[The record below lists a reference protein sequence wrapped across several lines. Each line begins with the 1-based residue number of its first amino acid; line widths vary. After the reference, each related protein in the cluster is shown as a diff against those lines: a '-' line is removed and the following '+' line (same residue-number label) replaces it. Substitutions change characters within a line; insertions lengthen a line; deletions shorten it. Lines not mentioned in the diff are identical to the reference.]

1 VRRSLPKAL
10 VFAGALALAFVFS
23 AIVFS
28 PNHHPAVIKKVVEK
42 SDPQNFTKEDF
53 QIKSSLSEQK
63 KPLSQALFSIEVL
76 PSASL
81 AASAKKAQTKDDSS
95 VPSRNV
101 YRRAIFKPIS
111 AQHLRGLSVGSPIT
125 LPLFDGVVA
134 QGHVVLNRGASA
146 GEPAAISGKIETPF
160 VGTFAIVEDPV
171 LGLMGFVLP
180 EQGETAYEIES
191 DNGGNAYLD
200 EIPKGELV
208 CSPYPAHPSFRP
220 SARVAVSSKTL
231 SAGTQAAVPVL
242 RSRANAKGVLYL
254 DFDGAVVTDPRWASG
269 ATINALPSGLSNEK
283 ITDIWKV
290 MAEDFRPFD
299 VNVTTVESD
308 YTNGKI
314 GSRMR
319 CIFTPTVDAAPTAG
333 GVAYLG
339 SFKWSGTTP
348 CWAFNGTGSSA
359 TSSTA
364 VHYASMTGSHELGHT
379 FNLRHDGDTSQTG
392 QSKEYYGGHGTGVT
406 SWGPIMGA
414 PFTANVI
421 QWSKGEYANASNT
434 EDDVATISGS
444 YFALGYTVD
453 DYANSPTLAQN
464 IPQLTKGT
472 ISAAGVI
479 ETSADLDLFRLDC
492 GNGTISVSLTGAQ
505 PEPNLDAKLSL
516 LNSAGTVV
524 ATADP
529 TGTLAASLSSA
540 VSQGIYYLRVAPSS
554 EPNGSTV
561 GYTTY
566 GSIGAYTLSGTFPSN
581 VGYADNFAEASSIP
595 SASSFTLNA
604 TSSAAT
610 RETSE
615 PAHAGQTA
623 AKSLWWKWTA
633 IGNGRLQVN
642 TKGSSFDTVL
652 AVYTG
657 ASLTALTP
665 VTSNDNVATSVKY
678 SQVDFT
684 TTRGTTYYFAVD
696 GNSGA
701 SGQVILNGTGT
712 SLAGPSN
719 DNFTSATSV
728 SGGVWTISGSNFNA
742 TRESGEPNHGA
753 TSGYSSVWFS
763 WSPTVSGQY
772 TLTTSGSGFDTLLG
786 VYTGTDLAGLT
797 QVAANNNSA
806 SGVTWSKVRF
816 TATAGTTYY
825 IAVDGVNRSSGRFS
839 LTLSK

>member
-1 VRRSLPKAL
+1 MRRPLLIAL
-10 VFAGALALAFVFS
+10 VFAGALLLVVS
-23 AIVFS
+23 VMVIS
-28 PNHHPAVIKKVVEK
+28 SNHDPVAPKKVVGK
-42 SDPQNFTKEDF
+42 YDPQNFTKEDF
-53 QIKSSLSEQK
+53 EMKSSPSQQN
-63 KPLSQALFSIEVL
+63 KPLSQGLFSIEVL
-76 PSASL
+76 PASSL
-81 AASAKKAQTKDDSS
+81 AALSKKDQTKDDSS

-111 AQHLRGLSVGSPIT
+111 AQQLRSLSVGSSVT
-125 LPLFDGVVA
+125 FPLFDGVIA
-134 QGHVVLNRGASA
+134 QGHVVLNRAASA

-160 VGTFAIVEDPV
+160 VGSFAIVEDPV

-208 CSPYPAHPSFRP
+208 CSPYPAHRSFRP
-220 SARVAVSSKTL
+220 AARAAVSSKTQT
-231 SAGTQAAVPVL
+231 ARTQAAVPVL

-254 DFDGAVVTDPRWASG
+254 DFDGAVVTDPLWASG
-269 ATINALPSGLSNEK
+269 ATINALPSNLSNEK

-319 CIFTPTVDAAPTAG
+319 CIFTPTTDAMPGSG

-364 VHYASMTGSHELGHT
+364 VHVGSMTGSHEFGHT

-392 QSKEYYGGHGTGVT
+392 SSGVYYAGHGTGVT

-414 PFTANVI
+414 PFTASVI
-421 QWSKGEYANASNT
+421 QWSKGQYANANNT

-444 YFALGYTVD
+444 FFGLGYTVD
-453 DYANSPTLAQN
+453 DYASSTALAQN

-492 GNGTISVSLTGAQ
+492 GNGTLSVSIAGAS

-524 ATADP
+524 ATSDP

-566 GSIGAYTLSGTFPSN
+566 GSIGSYTLSGTFPSN

-595 SASSFTLNA
+595 STSSFTLNA
-604 TSSAAT
+604 SSSLAT

-623 AKSLWWKWTA
+623 TKSLWWKWTA

-642 TKGSSFDTVL
+642 TKGSGFDTVL
-652 AVYTG
+652 AVYSG
-657 ASLTALTP
+657 SSLATLRA
-665 VTSNDNVATSVKY
+665 VTSNDNAVTGVKY

-696 GNSGA
+696 GKSGA
-701 SGQVILNGTGT
+701 SGAITLTGSGT
-712 SLAGPSN
+712 SLSGPSN
-719 DNFTSATSV
+719 DNFTSASVV
-728 SGGVWTISGSNFNA
+728 SGTTWKASGSNFNA
-742 TRESGEPNHGA
+742 TRETDEPNHGG
-753 TSGYSSVWFS
+753 TSGYASVWFQ
-763 WSPTVSGQY
+763 WTPTTSGSY

-786 VYTGTDLAGLT
+786 VYTGTEINALT
-797 QVAANNNSA
+797 LVGANNNSA
-806 SGVTWSKVRF
+806 SGVTWSKIRF
-816 TATAGTTYY
+816 SATAGTAYS
-825 IAVDGVNRSSGRFS
+825 IAVDGANRSSGRYS

>member
-1 VRRSLPKAL
+1 MTHTRLFGLAVATLACLSLWL
-10 VFAGALALAFVFS
+10 
-23 AIVFS
+23 FS
-28 PNHHPAVIKKVVEK
+28 PVPAEKGIIDSEKNIDSFQDVRVEAE
-42 SDPQNFTKEDF
+42 STLPERAQ
-53 QIKSSLSEQK
+53 SS
-63 KPLSQALFSIEVL
+63 SQLLFRLVEIPL
-76 PSASL
+76 PSTTPAKAPAQTHIDLSVPTRRVFRRAKLTVPAWANVNSL
-81 AASAKKAQTKDDSS
+81 AKESLVT
-95 VPSRNV
+95 
-101 YRRAIFKPIS
+101 
-111 AQHLRGLSVGSPIT
+111 LS
-125 LPLFDGVVA
+125 LFDGVQA
-134 QGHVVLNRGASA
+134 TGRVVLNRAA
-146 GEPAAISGKIETPF
+146 TREEPAAISGTLESPF
-160 VGTFAIVEDPV
+160 LGSFAIVDDPR
-171 LGLMGFVLP
+171 LGMRGFVMP
-180 EQGETAYEIES
+180 VEGEIAYEIEADDS
-191 DNGGNAYLD
+191 GALYLD
-200 EIPKGELV
+200 EVPKGDLV
-208 CSPYPAHPSFRP
+208 CSPYPAHPTFRP
-220 SARVAVSSKTL
+220 AQRVAITAKTQT
-231 SAGTQAAVPVL
+231 ARAQAAVPAL

-283 ITDIWKV
+283 ITEIWKV
-290 MAEDFRPFD
+290 IAEDFRPFD

-319 CIFTPTVDAAPTAG
+319 CIFTPTTDAMPGSG

-348 CWAFNGTGSSA
+348 CWAFLGTGSAA
-359 TSSTA
+359 TLPGA
-364 VHYASMTGSHELGHT
+364 VNIASLVGSHEFGHT
-379 FNLRHDGDTSQTG
+379 FSLRHDGDTSQTG
-392 QSKEYYGGHGTGVT
+392 QRKEYYAGHGTGVT

-414 PFTANVI
+414 PETASVK
-421 QWSKGEYANASNT
+421 QWSKGEYLNASNS
-434 EDDVATISGS
+434 EDDVAIISGS
-444 YFALGYTVD
+444 FNGVGYLTD

-492 GNGTISVSLTGAQ
+492 GKGTLSVSIAGAS

-581 VGYADNFAEASSIP
+581 IGYADNFAEASSIP
-595 SASSFTLNA
+595 STSSFTLNA
-604 TSSAAT
+604 SSSLAT

-623 AKSLWWKWTA
+623 TKSLWWKWTA

-642 TKGSSFDTVL
+642 TKGSGFDTVL

-657 ASLTALTP
+657 SSLANLRA
-665 VTSNDNVATSVKY
+665 VTSNDNAVTGVKY

-696 GNSGA
+696 GKSGA
-701 SGQVILNGTGT
+701 SGAITLTGSGT
-712 SLAGPSN
+712 SLSGPSN
-719 DNFTSATSV
+719 DNFTSASVV
-728 SGGVWTISGSNFNA
+728 SGTTWKASGSNFNA
-742 TRESGEPNHGA
+742 TRETDEPNHGG
-753 TSGYSSVWFS
+753 TSGYASVWFQ
-763 WSPTVSGQY
+763 WTPTTSGSY

-786 VYTGTDLAGLT
+786 VYTGTEINALT
-797 QVAANNNSA
+797 LVGTNNNSA
-806 SGVTWSKVRF
+806 AGVTWSKIRF
-816 TATAGTTYY
+816 AATAGTAYS
-825 IAVDGVNRSSGRFS
+825 IAVDGANRSSGRYS

>member
-1 VRRSLPKAL
+1 MRREQYIAL
-10 VFAGALALAFVFS
+10 FFAGALVLVIS
-23 AIVFS
+23 LIVIS
-28 PNHHPAVIKKVVEK
+28 SSNYPRLPKKAV
-42 SDPQNFTKEDF
+42 EDF
-53 QIKSSLSEQK
+53 VSKNITKKDFEIQSSSSEYAQ
-63 KPLSQALFSIEVL
+63 PSSRGLFSIEVL

-81 AASAKKAQTKDDSS
+81 AALIQKGQTEHD
-95 VPSRNV
+95 PSLPARTV
-101 YRRAIFKPIS
+101 QRRAVFKLIA
-111 AQHLRGLSVGSPIT
+111 AQHLRSLSVGSPVT

-134 QGHVVLNRGASA
+134 QGHVVLNRPASN
-146 GEPAAISGKIETPF
+146 GEPAAISGKIEAPF
-160 VGTFAIVEDPV
+160 AGSFAIVEDPV

-180 EQGETAYEIES
+180 ELGETAYEIES

-200 EIPKGELV
+200 EIPKGDLV

-220 SARVAVSSKTL
+220 AARAPVPSRTQA
-231 SAGTQAAVPVL
+231 APTQAAVPVL

-254 DFDGAVVTDPRWASG
+254 DFDGAIVTDPRWANG

-290 MAEDFRPFD
+290 IVEDFQPFD

-319 CIFTPTVDAAPTAG
+319 CIFTPTTDAMPGSG

-359 TSSTA
+359 TSSNA
-364 VHYASMTGSHELGHT
+364 VHIGSMTGSHELGHT

-392 QSKEYYGGHGTGVT
+392 QSKEYYSGHGTGVT

-434 EDDVATISGS
+434 EDDVAIISGS

-453 DYANSPTLAQN
+453 DYANSLTLAQN
-464 IPQLTKGT
+464 IPQLSKGNV
-472 ISAAGVI
+472 SVSGVI
-479 ETSADLDLFRLDC
+479 ETKDDSDVFRLDC
-492 GNGTISVSLTGAQ
+492 GNGTLSISLTGAL
-505 PEPNLDAKLSL
+505 PEPNLDGKVTL
-516 LNSAGTVV
+516 LNANGVSV
-524 ATADP
+524 ASSDP
-529 TGTLAASLSSA
+529 LGSLSASLSA
-540 VSQGIYYLRVAPSS
+540 PVSQGIYYLTVRPSS
-554 EPNGSTV
+554 VPNGSTV

-566 GSIGAYTLSGTFPSN
+566 GSIGAYTLTGTFPSN
-581 VGYADNFAEASSIP
+581 IGYADNFSEASLIP
-595 SASSFTLNA
+595 SGSTFSLKAE
-604 TSSAAT
+604 SALAT
-610 RETSE
+610 REANE
-615 PAHAGQTA
+615 PTHAGETA
-623 AKSLWWKWTA
+623 SKSLWWKWTA
-633 IGNGRLQVN
+633 VGNGRLQVN
-642 TKGSSFDTVL
+642 TKSSSFDTVL

-657 ASLTALTP
+657 SSLTALTP
-665 VTSNDNVATSVKY
+665 VTSNDNAATSVKY

-696 GNSGA
+696 GKSGA

-728 SGGVWTISGSNFNA
+728 SGGTWTISGSSFNA
-742 TRESGEPNHGA
+742 TRETDEPNHGA

-763 WSPTVSGQY
+763 WSPTVSGMY
-772 TLTTSGSGFDTLLG
+772 TLSTSGSGFDTLLG
-786 VYTGTDLAGLT
+786 VYTGTDFTDLT
-797 QVAANNNSA
+797 QVAANNNSTT
-806 SGVTWSKVRF
+806 GVTWSKVRF

-825 IAVDGVNRSSGRFS
+825 FAVDGANKASGRYS
-839 LTLSK
+839 LTISK

>member
-1 VRRSLPKAL
+1 MKRPHYVAL
-10 VFAGALALAFVFS
+10 VFAGTLLLIISLIVISSHHYPALQ
-23 AIVFS
+23 
-28 PNHHPAVIKKVVEK
+28 KKGTG
-42 SDPQNFTKEDF
+42 NFASENMGKEDF
-53 QIKSSLSEQK
+53 EIQSSPFEKIKPSSLG
-63 KPLSQALFSIEVL
+63 LFSIEVL
-76 PSASL
+76 PSTSLVASI
-81 AASAKKAQTKDDSS
+81 KKGQTEHDLS
-95 VPSRNV
+95 VPARNV
-101 YRRAIFKPIS
+101 FRRAVFRLIPSQDIRS
-111 AQHLRGLSVGSPIT
+111 LSVGSAVT

-134 QGHVVLNRGASA
+134 QGHVVLNRPASA
-146 GEPAAISGKIETPF
+146 SEPAAISGKIVAPF
-160 VGTFAIVEDPV
+160 AGSFAIVEDPV

-180 EQGETAYEIES
+180 DQGNTAYEIES
-191 DNGGNAYLD
+191 DNGGNVYFD
-200 EIPKGELV
+200 EIPKGDLV
-208 CSPYPAHPSFRP
+208 CSPYPAHRLFRP
-220 SARVAVSSKTL
+220 AARASVSSKTQ
-231 SAGTQAAVPVL
+231 AGRTQAAVPVL
-242 RSRANAKGVLYL
+242 RSRGNAKGVLYL
-254 DFDGAVVTDPRWASG
+254 DFDGAVVTDPFWASG

-308 YTNGKI
+308 YNNGKI

-319 CIFTPTVDAAPTAG
+319 CIFTPTTDAMPGSG

-348 CWAFNGTGSSA
+348 CWTFNGTGSSA
-359 TSSTA
+359 TSTSA
-364 VHYASMTGSHELGHT
+364 VHVASMTGSHEFGHT
-379 FNLRHDGDTSQTG
+379 FNLRHDGDTSKTG
-392 QSKEYYGGHGTGVT
+392 SSKEYYGGHGTGVT

-414 PFTANVI
+414 PFTASVI

-444 YFALGYTVD
+444 FFGLGYTVD
-453 DYANSPTLAQN
+453 DYANSTALAQN

-472 ISAAGVI
+472 IYAAGVI

-492 GNGTISVSLTGAQ
+492 GNGTLSVSIAGAS

-633 IGNGRLQVN
+633 VGNGRLQVN
-642 TKGSSFDTVL
+642 TKGSGFNTVL
-652 AVYTG
+652 AVYSG
-657 ASLTALTP
+657 SSLATLRA
-665 VTSNDNVATSVKY
+665 VTSNDNAATGVNY

-684 TTRGTTYYFAVD
+684 TSRGTTYYFAVD
-696 GNSGA
+696 GKSGA
-701 SGQVILNGTGT
+701 SGAITLTGSGT
-712 SLAGPSN
+712 SLSGPSN
-719 DNFTSATSV
+719 DNFTSANAV
-728 SGGVWTISGSNFNA
+728 SGTTWKVSGSNFNA
-742 TRESGEPNHGA
+742 TRETDEPNHGGT
-753 TSGYSSVWFS
+753 TSGYASVWFQ
-763 WSPTVSGQY
+763 WTPTASGMY
-772 TLTTSGSGFDTLLG
+772 TLSTSESGFDTLLG
-786 VYTGTDLAGLT
+786 VYTGTDFTDLT
-797 QVAANNNSA
+797 QVAANNNSTTA
-806 SGVTWSKVRF
+806 VTWSKVRF
-816 TATAGTTYY
+816 SGTAGTVYY

-839 LTLSK
+839 LQLSK

>member
-1 VRRSLPKAL
+1 MRRPLLIVL
-10 VFAGALALAFVFS
+10 VFFGTLVLVVSVMVISSNHDPVAPKK
-23 AIVFS
+23 IVG
-28 PNHHPAVIKKVVEK
+28 KY
-42 SDPQNFTKEDF
+42 DPQNFTKEDTEF
-53 QIKSSLSEQK
+53 KSSPSQQNK
-63 KPLSQALFSIEVL
+63 ALSQGLFSIEVL
-76 PSASL
+76 PTSSL
-81 AASAKKAQTKDDSS
+81 AALSKKAQTKDDSS
-95 VPSRNV
+95 VPFRNV

-111 AQHLRGLSVGSPIT
+111 AQHLRSLSVGSPVN

-134 QGHVVLNRGASA
+134 QGHVVLNRAASA
-146 GEPAAISGKIETPF
+146 EEPAAISGKIEAPF

-191 DNGGNAYLD
+191 DNGGIVYLD
-200 EIPKGELV
+200 EVPKGELV

-220 SARVAVSSKTL
+220 SARAAVFSGTR
-231 SAGTQAAVPVL
+231 SAVTQAAVPVL

-269 ATINALPSGLSNEK
+269 ATINALPSELSNEK

-308 YTNGKI
+308 YSNGKI

-319 CIFTPTVDAAPTAG
+319 CIFTPTTDAAPSAG

-348 CWAFNGTGSSA
+348 CWTFNGTGSSA
-359 TSSTA
+359 TRTTA
-364 VHYASMTGSHELGHT
+364 VHVASMTGSHEFGHT
-379 FNLRHDGDTSQTG
+379 FNLRHDGDTSKTG
-392 QSKEYYGGHGTGVT
+392 SSGVYYAGHGTGVT

-414 PFTANVI
+414 PFTASVI
-421 QWSKGEYANASNT
+421 QWSKGQYLNANNT

-444 YFALGYTVD
+444 FFGLGYTVD
-453 DYANSPTLAQN
+453 DYASSTALAQN

-492 GNGTISVSLTGAQ
+492 GNGTISVALTGAQ

-581 VGYADNFAEASSIP
+581 VGYADDFAEASSIP

-610 RETSE
+610 REISE

-623 AKSLWWKWTA
+623 TKSLWWKWIA

-657 ASLTALTP
+657 SSLAALKL

-696 GNSGA
+696 GKSGA
-701 SGQVILNGTGT
+701 SGAITLTGAGT

-719 DNFTSATSV
+719 DNFTSATSA
-728 SGGVWTISGSNFNA
+728 SGTTWTTSGSNFNA
-742 TRESGEPNHGA
+742 TRETDEPNHGA

-763 WSPTVSGQY
+763 WSPTVSGPY
-772 TLTTSGSGFDTLLG
+772 TLSTSGSGFDTLLG
-786 VYTGTDLAGLT
+786 VYTGTDFSSLT
-797 QVAANNNSA
+797 QVVANNNSTT
-806 SGVTWSKVRF
+806 GVTWSKVRF

-825 IAVDGVNRSSGRFS
+825 IAVDGANKASGRYS
-839 LTLSK
+839 LTISK

>member
-1 VRRSLPKAL
+1 MRRPLL
-10 VFAGALALAFVFS
+10 I

-28 PNHHPAVIKKVVEK
+28 CALVLIVSVIAISSNHYPKVLGKVVKK

-53 QIKSSLSEQK
+53 EINSSPSQQN
-63 KPLSQALFSIEVL
+63 KPFTQGLFSIEVL
-76 PSASL
+76 PSSSL
-81 AASAKKAQTKDDSS
+81 AVLSKKDQTKHDSE
-95 VPSRNV
+95 VPTRNV
-101 YRRAIFKPIS
+101 YRRAIFKLTS
-111 AQHLRGLSVGSPIT
+111 AQHLRSLSVGSPVT

-134 QGHVVLNRGASA
+134 QGHVILNRAASA

-160 VGTFAIVEDPV
+160 VGSFAIVEDPA

-180 EQGETAYEIES
+180 EKGETAYEIES

-200 EIPKGELV
+200 EIPRGELV

-220 SARVAVSSKTL
+220 AARAAVSSGTR
-231 SAGTQAAVPVL
+231 SAGTQAAVPAL
-242 RSRANAKGVLYL
+242 RSRTNAKGVLYL
-254 DFDGAVVTDPRWASG
+254 DFDGAVVTDPFWASG
-269 ATINALPSGLSNEK
+269 ATINALPSQLSSEK

-319 CIFTPTVDAAPTAG
+319 CIFTPTVDAKPTAG
-333 GVAYLG
+333 GVAHLG

-406 SWGPIMGA
+406 SWGPIMGDT
-414 PFTANVI
+414 PTASVI
-421 QWSKGEYANASNT
+421 QWSKGEYANANNT
-434 EDDVATISGS
+434 EDDLATISGS

-453 DYANSPTLAQN
+453 DYANSTALAQN

-492 GNGTISVSLTGAQ
+492 GNGTLSVSSAGAS

-516 LNSAGTVV
+516 LNSAGAVV

-581 VGYADNFAEASSIP
+581 VGYADNFAEAPSIP
-595 SASSFTLNA
+595 STSSFTLNA
-604 TSSAAT
+604 SSSLAT

-623 AKSLWWKWTA
+623 TKSLWWKWTA

-657 ASLTALTP
+657 SSLAALKP

-701 SGQVILNGTGT
+701 SGAVILTGIGT

-728 SGGVWTISGSNFNA
+728 SGATWTISGSNFNA
-742 TRESGEPNHGA
+742 TRETDEPNHGA

-763 WSPTVSGQY
+763 WSPTVSGLY
-772 TLTTSGSGFDTLLG
+772 TLSTSGSGFDTLLG
-786 VYTGTDLAGLT
+786 VYTGTDFSSLT
-797 QVAANNNSA
+797 QVAVNNNSTT
-806 SGVTWSKVRF
+806 GVTWSKVRF

-825 IAVDGVNRSSGRFS
+825 IAVDGANKASGRYS
-839 LTLSK
+839 LTISK

>member
-1 VRRSLPKAL
+1 MVIS
-10 VFAGALALAFVFS
+10 S
-23 AIVFS
+23 
-28 PNHHPAVIKKVVEK
+28 NHDPVAPKKVVAK
-42 SDPQNFTKEDF
+42 YDPQNFTQEDF
-53 QIKSSLSEQK
+53 EMKSSPSQQN
-63 KPLSQALFSIEVL
+63 KPLSQGLFSIEVL
-76 PSASL
+76 PASSL
-81 AASAKKAQTKDDSS
+81 AALSKKDQTKDDSS

-111 AQHLRGLSVGSPIT
+111 AQQLRSLSVGSSVT
-125 LPLFDGVVA
+125 FPLFDGVIA
-134 QGHVVLNRGASA
+134 QGHVVLNRAASA
-146 GEPAAISGKIETPF
+146 AEPAAISGKIEAPF
-160 VGTFAIVEDPV
+160 VGSFAIVEDPV

-191 DNGGNAYLD
+191 DNGGNSYLD

-208 CSPYPAHPSFRP
+208 CSPYPAHRSFRP
-220 SARVAVSSKTL
+220 AARAAVSSKTR

-242 RSRANAKGVLYL
+242 RSRTNAKGVLYL

-283 ITDIWKV
+283 ITEIWKV
-290 MAEDFRPFD
+290 IAEDFRPFD

-308 YTNGKI
+308 YTNGKN

-319 CIFTPTVDAAPTAG
+319 CIFTPTTDAMPGSG
-333 GVAYLG
+333 GVALFG
-339 SFKWSGTTP
+339 SFKSSGTTP
-348 CWAFNGTGSSA
+348 CWTFNGTGSSA
-359 TSSTA
+359 TSTTA
-364 VHYASMTGSHELGHT
+364 VKLASMTGSHEFGHT

-392 QSKEYYGGHGTGVT
+392 SSGVYYAGHGTGVT

-414 PFTANVI
+414 PFTASVV
-421 QWSKGEYANASNT
+421 QWSKGQYLNANNT

-444 YFALGYTVD
+444 FFGLGYTVD
-453 DYANSPTLAQN
+453 DYASSTALAQN

-492 GNGTISVSLTGAQ
+492 GNGTLSVSIAGAS

-529 TGTLAASLSSA
+529 TGTLVASLSSA

-595 SASSFTLNA
+595 STSSFTLSA
-604 TSSAAT
+604 TSSSAT

-642 TKGSSFDTVL
+642 TKGSGFDTVL
-652 AVYTG
+652 AVYSG
-657 ASLTALTP
+657 SSLATLRA
-665 VTSNDNVATSVKY
+665 VTSNDNAATGVKY

-684 TTRGTTYYFAVD
+684 TSRGTTYYFAVD
-696 GNSGA
+696 GKSGA
-701 SGQVILNGTGT
+701 SGAITLTGAGT

-719 DNFTSATSV
+719 DNFTGATSV
-728 SGGVWTISGSNFNA
+728 SGNSWTTSGSNFNA
-742 TRESGEPNHGA
+742 TRETDEQNHGA
-753 TSGYSSVWFS
+753 TTGYCSVWHQWTPS
-763 WSPTVSGQY
+763 VSGSY
-772 TLTTSGSGFDTLLG
+772 TLTTVGSGFDTLLG
-786 VYTGTDLAGLT
+786 VYTGTDFSALT
-797 QVAANNNSA
+797 QVRANNNAA
-806 SGVTWSKVRF
+806 SGQTWSKVRF
-816 TATAGTTYY
+816 SATAGTTYY
-825 IAVDGVNRSSGRFS
+825 MAVDGANRQSGRYK

>member
-1 VRRSLPKAL
+1 MRRSLYVAL
-10 VFAGALALAFVFS
+10 VFTGILVLVISLIVISSHHYPLVHKKGIGNLASENIAKDDFETQS
-23 AIVFS
+23 S
-28 PNHHPAVIKKVVEK
+28 PVQQSKL
-42 SDPQNFTKEDF
+42 
-53 QIKSSLSEQK
+53 LSRG
-63 KPLSQALFSIEVL
+63 LFSIEEL
-76 PSASL
+76 PSSSL
-81 AASAKKAQTKDDSS
+81 AALSKKTQTKNDSS

-101 YRRAIFKPIS
+101 YRRAAFKLIS
-111 AQHLRGLSVGSPIT
+111 ARHLRSLSVGSPVT

-134 QGHVVLNRGASA
+134 QGHVVLNRAASA
-146 GEPAAISGKIETPF
+146 SEPAAISGKIVAPF
-160 VGTFAIVEDPV
+160 AGSFAIVEDPV

-180 EQGETAYEIES
+180 EQGNTAYEIES
-191 DNGGNAYLD
+191 DNGGDVYFD
-200 EIPKGELV
+200 EIPKGDLV
-208 CSPYPAHPSFRP
+208 CSPYPAHRLFRP
-220 SARVAVSSKTL
+220 AARAPVSSK
-231 SAGTQAAVPVL
+231 SQVARTQAAVPVL
-242 RSRANAKGVLYL
+242 RSRVNAKGVLYL
-254 DFDGAVVTDPRWASG
+254 DFDGAVVTDPFWASG

-308 YTNGKI
+308 YTSGKI

-319 CIFTPTVDAAPTAG
+319 CVFTPTTDAAPGAG

-364 VHYASMTGSHELGHT
+364 VHVGSMTGSHEFGHT

-392 QSKEYYGGHGTGVT
+392 SSGIYYAGHGTGVT

-414 PFTANVI
+414 PFTASVI
-421 QWSKGEYANASNT
+421 QWSKGEYATANNT

-453 DYANSPTLAQN
+453 DYANSTALAQN
-464 IPQLTKGT
+464 IPQLSKGNV
-472 ISAAGVI
+472 SVSGVI
-479 ETSADLDLFRLDC
+479 ETKDDSDVFRLDC
-492 GNGTISVSLTGAQ
+492 GNGTLSISLSGAL
-505 PEPNLDAKLSL
+505 PEPNLDAKLAL
-516 LNSAGTVV
+516 LNASGVTV
-524 ATADP
+524 ASSDP
-529 TGTLAASLSSA
+529 LGSLSASLSFRVA
-540 VSQGIYYLRVAPSS
+540 QGVYYLKVTPSS

-566 GSIGAYTLSGTFPSN
+566 GSIGAYSLTGSFPSN
-581 VGYADNFAEASSIP
+581 IGYADNFSEASTIP
-595 SASSFTLNA
+595 SSSTFSLKASS
-604 TSSAAT
+604 SVAT
-610 RETSE
+610 RESSE

-633 IGNGRLQVN
+633 VGNGRLQVS

-657 ASLTALTP
+657 SSLASLTP
-665 VTSNDNVATSVKY
+665 VASNDNVATSVNY

-684 TTRGTTYYFAVD
+684 TARGTTYYFAVD
-696 GNSGA
+696 GKSGA
-701 SGQVILNGTGT
+701 SGEVILNGTGT

-719 DNFTSATSV
+719 DTFTSATSV
-728 SGGVWTISGSNFNA
+728 SGVTWAVSGSNFNA
-742 TRESGEPNHGA
+742 TRETDEPKHGA
-753 TSGYSSVWFS
+753 TSGYSSVWFV
-763 WSPTVSGQY
+763 WTPTASGMY
-772 TLTTSGSGFDTLLG
+772 TLSTSGSGFDTLLG

-797 QVAANNNSA
+797 QLAANNNSA
-806 SGVTWSKVRF
+806 TGVTWSKVRF
-816 TATAGTTYY
+816 SGTAGTEYY

-839 LTLSK
+839 LQLSK

>member
-1 VRRSLPKAL
+1 MKRPLPKTL
-10 VFAGALALAFVFS
+10 VFAGTLVLVVS
-23 AIVFS
+23 AIVIS
-28 PNHHPAVIKKVVEK
+28 SNLYPVVPKKVAEK
-42 SDPQNFTKEDF
+42 SESQNFTKEDIEINSSPSP
-53 QIKSSLSEQK
+53 QEKSSIQG
-63 KPLSQALFSIEVL
+63 LFSIEVL

-81 AASAKKAQTKDDSS
+81 AALSNKAQRKDDSS
-95 VPSRNV
+95 APSRNV
-101 YRRAIFKPIS
+101 YRRALFKPIS
-111 AQHLRGLSVGSPIT
+111 AQQLRSLSVGSPVT

-134 QGHVVLNRGASA
+134 QGHVVLNRGASS
-146 GEPAAISGKIETPF
+146 GEPAAISGKIEAPF
-160 VGTFAIVEDPV
+160 AGSFAIVEDPV
-171 LGLMGFVLP
+171 LGLVGFVLP

-191 DNGGNAYLD
+191 DNGGNVYFD
-200 EIPKGELV
+200 EIPKGDLL

-220 SARVAVSSKTL
+220 AARAAVYPQNQATG
-231 SAGTQAAVPVL
+231 AQAAVPVL

-254 DFDGAVVTDPRWASG
+254 DFDGAVVTDPNWASG

-283 ITDIWKV
+283 ITDIWEV
-290 MAEDFRPFD
+290 IAEDFRPFD

-319 CIFTPTVDAAPTAG
+319 CIFTPTTDAMPGSG

-348 CWAFNGTGSSA
+348 CWAFNGTGTSA
-359 TSSTA
+359 TSGSA
-364 VHYASMTGSHELGHT
+364 VHVASMTGSHELGHT

-392 QSKEYYGGHGTGVT
+392 QSKEYYSGHGTGIT

-414 PFTANVI
+414 PFTASVI

-434 EDDVATISGS
+434 EDDVAIISGS
-444 YFALGYTVD
+444 YFGVGYVPD
-453 DYANSPTLAQN
+453 DYANSVALAQN
-464 IPQLTKGT
+464 IPQLSKGNV
-472 ISAAGVI
+472 SVSGVI
-479 ETSADLDLFRLDC
+479 ETKDDSDVFRLDC
-492 GNGTISVSLTGAQ
+492 GKGTLSVSIVGAS

-529 TGTLAASLSSA
+529 TGTLSASLSSA

-604 TSSAAT
+604 NSSAAT

-633 IGNGRLQVN
+633 VGNGRLQVN

-657 ASLTALTP
+657 SGLANLTSL
-665 VTSNDNVATSVKY
+665 TSNDNAAASVNY

-696 GNSGA
+696 GKSGA
-701 SGQVILNGTGT
+701 SGAITLTGAGT

-719 DNFTSATSV
+719 DNFAGATSL
-728 SGGVWTISGSNFNA
+728 SGTTWSVTGSNFNA
-742 TRESGEPNHGA
+742 TRETDEPNHGA
-753 TSGYSSVWFS
+753 TSGYSSVWFT
-763 WSPTVSGQY
+763 WTPTVSGLY
-772 TLTTSGSGFDTLLG
+772 TLSTSGSGFDTLLG
-786 VYTGTDLAGLT
+786 VYTGTDLAALT
-797 QVAANNNSA
+797 QIAANNNSQ
-806 SGVTWSKVRF
+806 SGETWSKVRF
-816 TATAGTTYY
+816 SATAGTTYS
-825 IAVDGVNRSSGRFS
+825 IAVDGVNRAAGRYS
-839 LTLSK
+839 LTISK

>member
-1 VRRSLPKAL
+1 MRRPLLIAL
-10 VFAGALALAFVFS
+10 VFFGTLVLVVS
-23 AIVFS
+23 VIVIS
-28 PNHHPAVIKKVVEK
+28 SNDYPVVLKKVVEK

-53 QIKSSLSEQK
+53 EIKSSPSQQN
-63 KPLSQALFSIEVL
+63 KPLSQGLFSIEVL
-76 PSASL
+76 PASSL
-81 AASAKKAQTKDDSS
+81 AALSKKDQTKDDSS

-111 AQHLRGLSVGSPIT
+111 AQQLRSLSVGSSVT
-125 LPLFDGVVA
+125 FPLFDGVIA
-134 QGHVVLNRGASA
+134 QGHVVLNRAASSD
-146 GEPAAISGKIETPF
+146 EPAAISGKIEAPF
-160 VGTFAIVEDPV
+160 VGSFAIVEDPV

-220 SARVAVSSKTL
+220 AARAAVSSGTR
-231 SAGTQAAVPVL
+231 SAGTQAAVPAL

-283 ITDIWKV
+283 ITEIWKV
-290 MAEDFRPFD
+290 IAEDFRPFD

-308 YTNGKI
+308 YTNGKN

-319 CIFTPTVDAAPTAG
+319 CIFTPTADAAPTAG
-333 GVAYLG
+333 GVALFG

-348 CWAFNGTGSSA
+348 CWTFNGTGSSA
-359 TSSTA
+359 TSTTA
-364 VHYASMTGSHELGHT
+364 VKVASMTGSHEFGHT

-392 QSKEYYGGHGTGVT
+392 SSGVYYAGHGTGGT

-414 PFTANVI
+414 PFTASVV
-421 QWSKGEYANASNT
+421 QWSKGQYLNANNT

-444 YFALGYTVD
+444 FFGLGYTVD
-453 DYANSPTLAQN
+453 DYASSTALAQN

-472 ISAAGVI
+472 ISVAGVI
-479 ETSADLDLFRLDC
+479 ETSADSDLFRLDC
-492 GNGTISVSLTGAQ
+492 GKGTLSVSIAGAS

-529 TGTLAASLSSA
+529 TGTLAASLSSP
-540 VSQGIYYLRVAPSS
+540 VLQGIYYLRVAPSS

-566 GSIGAYTLSGTFPSN
+566 GSIGSYTLSGTFPSN

-595 SASSFTLNA
+595 STSSFTLNA
-604 TSSAAT
+604 SSSLAT

-623 AKSLWWKWTA
+623 TKSLWWKWIA

-657 ASLTALTP
+657 SSLAALTP
-665 VTSNDNVATSVKY
+665 VTSNDNAATGVKY

-684 TTRGTTYYFAVD
+684 TSRGTTYYFAVD
-696 GNSGA
+696 GKSGA
-701 SGQVILNGTGT
+701 SGATTLTGAGT

-728 SGGVWTISGSNFNA
+728 SGGTWTISGSNFNA
-742 TRESGEPNHGA
+742 TRETDEKNHGA

-763 WSPTVSGQY
+763 WSPTVSGMY
-772 TLTTSGSGFDTLLG
+772 TLSTSGSGFDTLLG
-786 VYTGTDLAGLT
+786 VYTGTDFSSLT
-797 QVAANNNSA
+797 QVAVNNNSTTGA
-806 SGVTWSKVRF
+806 TWSKVRF
-816 TATAGTTYY
+816 AATAGTTYY
-825 IAVDGVNRSSGRFS
+825 IAVDGANKASGRYY
-839 LTLSK
+839 LTISK

>member
-1 VRRSLPKAL
+1 VRRPLPRAL
-10 VFAGALALAFVFS
+10 VFAGALVFVVS
-23 AIVFS
+23 AIVIS
-28 PNHHPAVIKKVVEK
+28 SKNHPVVLKKVVEK
-42 SDPQNFTKEDF
+42 SDLQNFTKEDSE
-53 QIKSSLSEQK
+53 IKSSPSQQNT
-63 KPLSQALFSIEVL
+63 PLSQGLFSIEVL

-81 AASAKKAQTKDDSS
+81 SALAKKAQTKDDSS

-111 AQHLRGLSVGSPIT
+111 AQHLRSLSVGSPVT

-134 QGHVVLNRGASA
+134 QGHVVLNRAAFA
-146 GEPAAISGKIETPF
+146 GEPAAISGKIEAPF
-160 VGTFAIVEDPV
+160 AGSFAIVEDPV

-191 DNGGNAYLD
+191 DNGGNSYLD
-200 EIPKGELV
+200 EIPKGDLV

-220 SARVAVSSKTL
+220 AARAAVSSGTR

-242 RSRANAKGVLYL
+242 RSRVNAKGVLYL

-308 YTNGKI
+308 YNNGKI

-379 FNLRHDGDTSQTG
+379 FNLRHDGDTSKTG
-392 QSKEYYGGHGTGVT
+392 SSGIYYAGHGTGVT

-421 QWSKGEYANASNT
+421 QWSKGEYANANNT

-444 YFALGYTVD
+444 FFGLGYTVD
-453 DYANSPTLAQN
+453 DYSSSTALAQN

-492 GNGTISVSLTGAQ
+492 GNGTISVALTGAQ

-604 TSSAAT
+604 ISSAAT

-633 IGNGRLQVN
+633 VGNGRLQVN
-642 TKGSSFDTVL
+642 TKGSGFDTVL
-652 AVYTG
+652 AVYSG
-657 ASLTALTP
+657 SSLATLRAF
-665 VTSNDNVATSVKY
+665 TSNDNAATGVNY

-684 TTRGTTYYFAVD
+684 TSRGTTYYFAVD
-696 GNSGA
+696 GKSGA
-701 SGQVILNGTGT
+701 SGAITLTGSGT
-712 SLAGPSN
+712 SLSGPSN
-719 DNFTSATSV
+719 DNFTSASAV
-728 SGGVWTISGSNFNA
+728 SGTTWKVSGINFNA
-742 TRESGEPNHGA
+742 TRETDEPNHGGT
-753 TSGYSSVWFS
+753 TSGYASVWFQ
-763 WSPTVSGQY
+763 WTPTTSGSY

-786 VYTGTDLAGLT
+786 VYRGTEINALT
-797 QVAANNNSA
+797 LVGANNNSTT
-806 SGVTWSKVRF
+806 GVTWSKVRF
-816 TATAGTTYY
+816 TATAGTEYY

-839 LTLSK
+839 LQLSK

>member
-1 VRRSLPKAL
+1 MRRSLPKAL
-10 VFAGALALAFVFS
+10 VFAGALALAFIFS

-63 KPLSQALFSIEVL
+63 KPLSQALFSIELL

-111 AQHLRGLSVGSPIT
+111 AQHLRGLSVGSSVT

-146 GEPAAISGKIETPF
+146 GEPAAISGKIEAPF
-160 VGTFAIVEDPV
+160 AGSFAIVEDPV

-180 EQGETAYEIES
+180 EQGEIAYEIES

-200 EIPKGELV
+200 EIPKGDLV

-220 SARVAVSSKTL
+220 AARAPSSSKIR

-269 ATINALPSGLSNEK
+269 ATINALPSELSNEK

-290 MAEDFRPFD
+290 IVEDFRPFD

-319 CIFTPTVDAAPTAG
+319 CIFTPTTDAMPGSG
-333 GVAYLG
+333 GVALLG
-339 SFKWSGTTP
+339 SFKSSGTTP
-348 CWAFNGTGSSA
+348 CWAFLGTGSSA
-359 TSSTA
+359 TLPGA
-364 VHYASMTGSHELGHT
+364 VNIASLVGSHELGHT
-379 FNLRHDGDTSQTG
+379 FSLRHDGDTSKTG
-392 QSKEYYGGHGTGVT
+392 IPGVYYAGHGTGVT

-414 PFTANVI
+414 PETASVK
-421 QWSKGEYANASNT
+421 QWSKGEYLNANNS
-434 EDDVATISGS
+434 EDDLAIISGTS
-444 YFALGYTVD
+444 NGVGYLTD
-453 DYANSPTLAQN
+453 DYGNSPTSAQN
-464 IPQLTKGT
+464 IPQLTKGN

-492 GNGTISVSLTGAQ
+492 GTGTLSVSIDGAS

-633 IGNGRLQVN
+633 VGNGRLQVN
-642 TKGSSFDTVL
+642 TKGSGFDTVL
-652 AVYTG
+652 AVYSG
-657 ASLTALTP
+657 SSLATLRA
-665 VTSNDNVATSVKY
+665 VTSNDNAATGVKY
-678 SQVDFT
+678 SQVDFST
-684 TTRGTTYYFAVD
+684 SRGTTYYFAVD
-696 GNSGA
+696 GKSGA
-701 SGQVILNGTGT
+701 SGAITLTGAGT

-719 DNFTSATSV
+719 DNFAEAASV
-728 SGGVWTISGSNFNA
+728 SGRTWAVSGSNFNA
-742 TRESGEPNHGA
+742 TRETDEPNHGA
-753 TSGYSSVWFS
+753 NSGYSSVWFV
-763 WSPTVSGQY
+763 WIPTASGMC
-772 TLTTSGSGFDTLLG
+772 TLSTSGSGFDTLLG

-806 SGVTWSKVRF
+806 SGVMWSKVRF

-825 IAVDGVNRSSGRFS
+825 IAVDGVNRSSGRFT
-839 LTLSK
+839 LTLSR

>member
-1 VRRSLPKAL
+1 MKRLLSVAL
-10 VFAGALALAFVFS
+10 VFACVLVLVVSLFVISLHHYPALQKRG
-23 AIVFS
+23 IG
-28 PNHHPAVIKKVVEK
+28 
-42 SDPQNFTKEDF
+42 NFASENVAKEDF
-53 QIKSSLSEQK
+53 ETQSSPFQQS
-63 KPLSQALFSIEVL
+63 KPLSRGLFSIEVL
-76 PSASL
+76 PSTSVATLS
-81 AASAKKAQTKDDSS
+81 KKGPTEHDSS
-95 VPSRNV
+95 VPARNV
-101 YRRAIFKPIS
+101 IRRAAFKLIS
-111 AQHLRGLSVGSPIT
+111 AQHLRSLSVGSPVT

-134 QGHVVLNRGASA
+134 QGHVVLNRAASV
-146 GEPAAISGKIETPF
+146 GEPAAISGKIEAPF
-160 VGTFAIVEDPV
+160 AGSFAIVEDPV

-180 EQGETAYEIES
+180 EQGNTAYEIES
-191 DNGGNAYLD
+191 DNGGNVYFD

-208 CSPYPAHPSFRP
+208 CSPFPAHPSFRP
-220 SARVAVSSKTL
+220 AARVPISTKTRT
-231 SAGTQAAVPVL
+231 APTQGAVPVL

-254 DFDGAVVTDPRWASG
+254 DFDGAVVTDPFWASG

-283 ITDIWKV
+283 ISDIWKV

-308 YTNGKI
+308 YNNGKI

-319 CIFTPTVDAAPTAG
+319 CIFTPTTDAMPGSG

-359 TSSTA
+359 TSDNA
-364 VHYASMTGSHELGHT
+364 VHYASMTGSHEYGHT
-379 FNLRHDGDTSQTG
+379 FNLKHDGDTSQTG
-392 QSKEYYGGHGTGVT
+392 SSKEYYGGHGTGVT

-414 PFTANVI
+414 PFDASVI

-453 DYANSPTLAQN
+453 DYANSPVLAQT

-479 ETSADLDLFRLDC
+479 ETSTDLDIFRLDC
-492 GNGTISVSLTGAQ
+492 GTGTLSVSIAGAS

-516 LNSAGTVV
+516 LNSSGTIV

-529 TGTLAASLSSA
+529 TGTLSASLSSP
-540 VSQGIYYLRVAPSS
+540 VSQGIYYLRVASGS

-595 SASSFTLNA
+595 STSSFTLNA
-604 TSSAAT
+604 SSSSATWET
-610 RETSE
+610 RE

-623 AKSLWWKWTA
+623 TKSLWWKWTA

-657 ASLTALTP
+657 SSLAALTP

-696 GNSGA
+696 GKSGT
-701 SGQVILNGTGT
+701 SGNVVLSGTGT

-719 DNFTSATSV
+719 DDFTSAISV
-728 SGGVWTISGSNFNA
+728 SGVTWNISGSNFNA
-742 TRESGEPNHGA
+742 TRETDEPNHGA

-763 WSPTVSGQY
+763 WSPTVSGLC
-772 TLTTSGSGFDTLLG
+772 TLSTSGSGFDTLLG
-786 VYTGTDLAGLT
+786 VYTGTDFADLT
-797 QVAANNNSA
+797 QVAANNNSTT
-806 SGVTWSKVRF
+806 GVTWSKVRF
-816 TATAGTTYY
+816 TATVGTTYY

>member
-1 VRRSLPKAL
+1 LVLIISVVVISSRRYPVVLKKA
-10 VFAGALALAFVFS
+10 
-23 AIVFS
+23 
-28 PNHHPAVIKKVVEK
+28 VEK
-42 SDPQNFTKEDF
+42 SNPQNFTKED
-53 QIKSSLSEQK
+53 IEINSSPSQQN
-63 KPLSQALFSIEVL
+63 KPFTQGLFSIVAL
-76 PSASL
+76 PPAPLSS
-81 AASAKKAQTKDDSS
+81 SGKKDQTKYDSE

-101 YRRAIFKPIS
+101 YRRAIFKLTS
-111 AQHLRGLSVGSPIT
+111 AQHLRSLSVGSPVT

-134 QGHVVLNRGASA
+134 QGHVVLNRAASA
-146 GEPAAISGKIETPF
+146 GEPAAISGKIEAPF

-200 EIPKGELV
+200 EIPKGGLV
-208 CSPYPAHPSFRP
+208 CSPYPAHRSFRP
-220 SARVAVSSKTL
+220 AARAALSSKTK

-254 DFDGAVVTDPRWASG
+254 DFDGAVVTDPFWASG
-269 ATINALPSGLSNEK
+269 ATINALPSELSSEK
-283 ITDIWKV
+283 ITEIWKV

-319 CIFTPTVDAAPTAG
+319 CIFTPTTDAAPGSG

-364 VHYASMTGSHELGHT
+364 VHVGSMTGSHEFGHT

-392 QSKEYYGGHGTGVT
+392 SSGVYYGGHGTGVT

-414 PFTANVI
+414 PFTASVI
-421 QWSKGEYANASNT
+421 QWSKGEYANANNT
-434 EDDVATISGS
+434 EDDLATISGS

-453 DYANSPTLAQN
+453 DYANSTALAQN

-492 GNGTISVSLTGAQ
+492 GNGTLSVSIAGAS

-581 VGYADNFAEASSIP
+581 LGYADNFSEASTIP
-595 SASSFTLNA
+595 SNSTFTLNA
-604 TSSAAT
+604 SSLNAT
-610 RETSE
+610 RQTSE

-623 AKSLWWKWTA
+623 TKSLWWKWIA
-633 IGNGRLQVN
+633 IGNGREQVN

-657 ASLTALTP
+657 SSLAALTM
-665 VTSNDNVATSVKY
+665 VASNDNAATSVKY

-684 TTRGTTYYFAVD
+684 TSRGTTYYFAVD
-696 GNSGA
+696 GK
-701 SGQVILNGTGT
+701 NGTSGSVTITGSGT
-712 SLAGPSN
+712 SLSGPSN
-719 DNFTSATSV
+719 DNFASATSV
-728 SGGVWTISGSNFNA
+728 TGTTWSVSGSNFNA
-742 TRESGEPNHGA
+742 TRETDEPNHGS
-753 TSGYSSVWFS
+753 TSGYCSVWYV
-763 WSPTVSGQY
+763 WIPTVSGFY
-772 TLTTSGSGFDTLLG
+772 TCSTVGSGFDTTLA
-786 VYTGTDLAGLT
+786 VYKGTGFSALT
-797 QVAANNNSA
+797 QVAVNNNSA
-806 SGVTWSKVRF
+806 SGVTSSKVRF
-816 TATAGTTYY
+816 SATAGTSYY
-825 IAVDGVNRSSGRFS
+825 FALDGSNRSSGRFS

>member
-1 VRRSLPKAL
+1 MTHTRLFGLAVATLACLSLWL
-10 VFAGALALAFVFS
+10 
-23 AIVFS
+23 FS
-28 PNHHPAVIKKVVEK
+28 PVPAEKGIIDSEKTLEPFQDVRVEAE
-42 SDPQNFTKEDF
+42 STIPERAQSSPQ
-53 QIKSSLSEQK
+53 
-63 KPLSQALFSIEVL
+63 PLFRLVEIPL
-76 PSASL
+76 PSTTPANTSAPTPIDPSVPTRRVFRRAKLTVPAWANLNSL
-81 AASAKKAQTKDDSS
+81 AKESL
-95 VPSRNV
+95 V
-101 YRRAIFKPIS
+101 
-111 AQHLRGLSVGSPIT
+111 T
-125 LPLFDGVVA
+125 LPLFDGVQA
-134 QGHVVLNRGASA
+134 TGRVVLNRAA
-146 GEPAAISGKIETPF
+146 TREEPAAISGTLESPF
-160 VGTFAIVEDPV
+160 LGSFAIVDDPR
-171 LGLMGFVLP
+171 LGMRGFVMP
-180 EQGETAYEIES
+180 VEGEIAYEIEADDS
-191 DNGGNAYLD
+191 GALYLD
-200 EIPKGELV
+200 EVPKGDLV
-208 CSPYPAHPSFRP
+208 CSPYPAHPTFRP
-220 SARVAVSSKTL
+220 AQRVAISAKTQT
-231 SAGTQAAVPVL
+231 ARAQAAVPAL

-254 DFDGAVVTDPRWASG
+254 DFDGAVVTDPFWANG
-269 ATINALPSGLSNEK
+269 ATINALPSELSNEK
-283 ITDIWKV
+283 ITEIWKV

-308 YTNGKI
+308 YNNSKI

-319 CIFTPTVDAAPTAG
+319 CIFTPTTDAMPGSG

-348 CWAFNGTGSSA
+348 CWTFNGTGSSA
-359 TSSTA
+359 TRSTA
-364 VHYASMTGSHELGHT
+364 VHYASMTGSHEFGHT

-392 QSKEYYGGHGTGVT
+392 SSGVYYAGHGTGVT

-414 PFTANVI
+414 PFTASVV
-421 QWSKGEYANASNT
+421 QWSKGQYLNANNT
-434 EDDVATISGS
+434 EDDVVTISGS
-444 YFALGYTVD
+444 FFGLGYTVD
-453 DYANSPTLAQN
+453 DYASSTALAQN

-492 GNGTISVSLTGAQ
+492 GNGTLSVSIAGAS

-524 ATADP
+524 ATSDP

-595 SASSFTLNA
+595 STSSFTLNA
-604 TSSAAT
+604 SSSQAT

-623 AKSLWWKWTA
+623 TKSLWWKWTA

-642 TKGSSFDTVL
+642 TKGSGFDTVL

-657 ASLTALTP
+657 SSLANLRA
-665 VTSNDNVATSVKY
+665 VTSNDNAVTGVKY

-696 GNSGA
+696 GKSGA
-701 SGQVILNGTGT
+701 SGAITLTGSGT
-712 SLAGPSN
+712 SLSGPSN
-719 DNFTSATSV
+719 DNFTSASVV
-728 SGGVWTISGSNFNA
+728 SGTTWKASGSNFNA
-742 TRESGEPNHGA
+742 TRETDEPNHGG
-753 TSGYSSVWFS
+753 TSGYASVWFQ
-763 WSPTVSGQY
+763 WTPTTSGSY

-786 VYTGTDLAGLT
+786 VYTGTEINALT
-797 QVAANNNSA
+797 LVGTNNNSA
-806 SGVTWSKVRF
+806 AGVTWSKIRF
-816 TATAGTTYY
+816 AATAGTAYS
-825 IAVDGVNRSSGRFS
+825 IAVDGANRSSGRYS